1 MSDVERG
8 CEESM
13 TSHLKLVLQSLLNH
27 PIVVR
32 QQRRQLLQAFWII
45 VTVLFLFGLYT
56 LQTRSLAS
64 IAGAILIAI
73 AALVPAYLWCSGKA
87 LGLPIFP
94 LFALTYLWTHAI
106 PLVSNHPNVILY
118 SPQEHLFASVTVAG
132 FLGLATLIWFNFVKT
147 PPPLPPAYRA
157 FNEQSGDKF
166 FLGVLAAGVLFNMYS
181 LGGWFFL
188 DGGLFSLIRS
198 AILALNVLAVFT
210 LSFHAGAGKSSKRV
224 TRLFF
229 ALLVVY
235 MITSAA
241 SLLLVGAASIF
252 LIATVAFILGSRRM
266 PVLPIIIVVICLFL
280 LHYGKAEMRAKYWF
294 GSQNRFVQPWE
305 YPGWY
310 AEWVGYSLD
319 YYKNQR
325 ASSQSGGSTQS
336 EERASFLERS
346 SVIHMLLLAQSKTPG
361 TVPYLQ
367 GKTYTILPQLVV
379 PRFLNPNKIR
389 SHEGTYLLNIHYDLQ
404 TRKATFTT
412 TIGWGLLAESYAN
425 FGLFGCTGLAIV
437 LGTFYGK
444 ATRWSLHTP
453 LISSRSLFA
462 VVLMS
467 FAFQTEWSAG
477 VYFAALFQAT
487 MVLLG
492 IAFVFM
498 KAYKIKDFIDI
509 KRSYKNLNNSHY

>member
-1 MSDVERG
+1 MSDVARER
-8 CEESM
+8 EESM
-13 TSHLKLVLQSLLNH
+13 NSHLKLGLQSLLNH

-32 QQRRQLLQAFWII
+32 QQRQQLLQAFWII
-45 VTVLFLFGLYT
+45 VTVFFIFELYT

-73 AALVPAYLWCSGKA
+73 SALVPAYLWCSGKA

-94 LFALTYLWTHAI
+94 IFALTYLWTHAI
-106 PLVSNHPNVILY
+106 PLVSNHPKVILY

-132 FLGLATLIWFNFVKT
+132 FLGLATLIWFNFVKM

-198 AILALNVLAVFT
+198 AILGLNVLAVFT
-210 LSFHAGAGKSSKRV
+210 LSFHAGAGKCSKQMNQ
-224 TRLFF
+224 LFF
-229 ALLVVY
+229 ALLAFY

-266 PVLPIIIVVICLFL
+266 PVLPIIIVVICLSL

-310 AEWVGYSLD
+310 AEWVGYSLE
-319 YYKNQR
+319 YYKNQ
-325 ASSQSGGSTQS
+325 ASPQSGASPQS
-336 EERASFLERS
+336 EERASFLQRS
-346 SVIHMLLLAQSKTPG
+346 SVIHILLLAQSKTPG
-361 TVPYLQ
+361 TVPYLK

-379 PRFLNPNKIR
+379 PRLLNPNKIR
-389 SHEGTYLLNIHYDLQ
+389 SHEGTYILNIHYGLQ
-404 TRKATFTT
+404 TREATFKT

-425 FGLFGCTGLAIV
+425 FGLLGCAGLAIFF
-437 LGTFYGK
+437 GAFYGK
-444 ATRWSLHTP
+444 AISWSLHTP
-453 LISSRSLFA
+453 LISSRSLFS
-462 VVLMS
+462 VLLMS
-467 FAFQTEWSAG
+467 CAFQTEWSAG

-487 MVLLG
+487 MVLLL
-492 IAFVFM
+492 ITFAFM
-498 KAYKIKDFIDI
+498 KTYRIKDFIDI
-509 KRSYKNLNNSHY
+509 NCKTKNLKKLN